1 MKIKSF
7 VIIIYVI
14 AGLLISATSS
24 FMTYLI
30 IGVPIGMT
38 MFIKIISAILLTLPI
53 IGLISYF
60 LARFLSNKFLI
71 IQNRLNDLKEENFKI
86 VKSDNIIT
94 EINHINKD
102 MNGLANK
109 LNKLISDLKEKNSN
123 LSTLLISMSHDIK
136 TPITILNGYIEEI
149 EDGIVKEEKLPEV
162 LNNMKNEVK
171 FLNELTLD
179 MVDYISSM
187 KNQRIK
193 SKINLYE
200 FIQNE
205 VFILLPK
212 NNNIKIINE
221 IANNFTIEFNKM
233 DLKKVL
239 LNILFNAIKH
249 TSNGYVKIYIQN
261 DEVLIQNNGQVI
273 AKEYHKKIFE
283 PFFTVDKSK
292 NRQNNGFGLGLSIVK
307 NLCQNNSYMCNLK
320 SSDENKT
327 IFSIKECEIKM
338 TI

>member
-7 VIIIYVI
+7 IIIIYII

-53 IGLISYF
+53 IGIISYF
-60 LARFLSNKFLI
+60 FSKFLSNKFLI
-71 IQNRLNDLKEENFKI
+71 IQNRLNSIKEENFEI
-86 VKSDNIIT
+86 VQSDNMIF

-102 MNGLANK
+102 MNELSSK
-109 LNKLISDLKEKNSN
+109 LNKLISELKEKNLN

-149 EDGIVKEEKLPEV
+149 EDGIVRKEKLPEV
-162 LNNMKNEVK
+162 LNNMKNEVM

-179 MVDYISSM
+179 MLDYISSM
-187 KNQRIK
+187 KNQKIK
-193 SKINLYE
+193 SKIHLYD
-200 FIQNE
+200 FIQSE
-205 VFILLPK
+205 ILILLAK
-212 NNNIKIINE
+212 NDDTEIINE
-221 IANNFTIEFNKM
+221 IPNNFTIEFNKM

-249 TSNGYVKIYIQN
+249 TSNGYVKIYIKN
-261 DEVLIQNNGQVI
+261 DEVLIQNNGQSI
-273 AKEYHKKIFE
+273 HKDYHKKIFE

-307 NLCQNNSYMCNLK
+307 NLCQNNSYNCILK
-320 SSDENKT
+320 SSDEKST
-327 IFSIKECEIKM
+327 IFLIKSL
-338 TI
+338 

>member
-1 MKIKSF
+1 MRIKSF
-7 VIIIYVI
+7 IIIIYII

-60 LARFLSNKFLI
+60 FSKFLSNKFQI
-71 IQNRLNDLKEENFKI
+71 IQNRLNNIKEENFEI
-86 VKSDNIIT
+86 VQSDNIIF

-102 MNGLANK
+102 MNDLSSK
-109 LNKLISDLKEKNSN
+109 LNKLISELKEKNSN

-149 EDGIVKEEKLPEV
+149 EDGLVNEEKLPEV

-171 FLNELTLD
+171 FLNELTVD

-187 KNQRIK
+187 KNQK
-193 SKINLYE
+193 PKVTINLYE
-200 FIQNE
+200 FMQNE
-205 VFILLPK
+205 ILILLPK
-212 NNNIKIINE
+212 DSEIKIIND
-221 IANNFTIEFNKM
+221 ISNDFIIEFNKM

-239 LNILFNAIKH
+239 LNILFNACKH
-249 TSNGYVKIYIQN
+249 TSNGYIRIYIQN
-261 DEVLIQNNGQVI
+261 DEVLIENNGQAI
-273 AKEYHKKIFE
+273 PNEYYKKIFE

-292 NRQNNGFGLGLSIVK
+292 NRQKNGFGLGLSIVK
-307 NLCQNNSYMCNLK
+307 NLCQNNLYFVYLK
-320 SSDENKT
+320 SSDTDKT
-327 IFSIKECEIKM
+327 IFSIKPR
-338 TI
+338 

>member
-7 VIIIYVI
+7 IIIIYII

-53 IGLISYF
+53 IGIISYF
-60 LARFLSNKFLI
+60 FSKFLSNKFLL
-71 IQNRLNDLKEENFKI
+71 IQNRLNNIKEENFEI
-86 VKSDNIIT
+86 VQSDNIIF

-102 MNGLANK
+102 MNELSSK
-109 LNKLISDLKEKNSN
+109 LNKLISELKEKNSN

-136 TPITILNGYIEEI
+136 SPITILNGYIEEI

-171 FLNELTLD
+171 FLNELTVD

-187 KNQRIK
+187 KNQK
-193 SKINLYE
+193 PKVTINLYE
-200 FIQNE
+200 FMQNE
-205 VFILLPK
+205 ILILLPK
-212 NNNIKIINE
+212 NSNIKIIND
-221 IANNFTIEFNKM
+221 IPKDFIIEFNKM

-249 TSNGYVKIYIQN
+249 TSNGYIKIYVNN
-261 DEVLIQNNGQVI
+261 DEVLIENNGQAI
-273 AKEYHKKIFE
+273 PNEYYKKIFE

-292 NRQNNGFGLGLSIVK
+292 NRKNNGFGLGLSIVK
-307 NLCQNNSYMCNLK
+307 NLCVNNYYNCTLK

-327 IFSIKECEIKM
+327 IFSINKI
-338 TI
+338 

>member
-7 VIIIYVI
+7 IIIIYII

-53 IGLISYF
+53 IGIISYF
-60 LARFLSNKFLI
+60 FSKFLSNKFLI
-71 IQNRLNDLKEENFKI
+71 IQNRLNSIKEENFEI
-86 VKSDNIIT
+86 VQSDNMIF

-102 MNGLANK
+102 MNELSSK
-109 LNKLISDLKEKNSN
+109 LNKLISELKEKNLN

-149 EDGIVKEEKLPEV
+149 EDGIVRKEKLPEV

-179 MVDYISSM
+179 MLDYISSM
-187 KNQRIK
+187 KNQKIK
-193 SKINLYE
+193 SKIHLYD
-200 FIQNE
+200 FIQSE
-205 VFILLPK
+205 ILILLAK
-212 NNNIKIINE
+212 NDDTEIINE
-221 IANNFTIEFNKM
+221 IPNNFTIEFNKM

-249 TSNGYVKIYIQN
+249 TSNGYVKIYIKN
-261 DEVLIQNNGQVI
+261 DEVLIQNNGQSI
-273 AKEYHKKIFE
+273 HKDYHKKIFE

-307 NLCQNNSYMCNLK
+307 NLCQNNSYNCILK
-320 SSDENKT
+320 SSDEKST
-327 IFSIKECEIKM
+327 IFLIKSL
-338 TI
+338 